1 MSATAKPTVM
11 VVGSGFAG
19 FHAARALE
27 RVLPPD
33 AADLVLVGPHDHL
46 VYSPL
51 LPNVAAGVTEPRH
64 VTAAL
69 HQVLDR
75 FRYEPGLVETLDT
88 SARTVTVRG
97 PDGAVR
103 TLPWSRLVL
112 APGSVTRMLDIPGLA
127 EHALGVKSLPD
138 ATRLRDHVVR
148 QLDLADATDDPQE
161 RRARCTVV
169 VVGAGYAGTE
179 TAAQLARFSRRALRE
194 YPRLRRLTVRIVLV
208 DLAERVLPEL
218 GNGLGR
224 RALRSLRRA
233 GVEVRL
239 GTTVTEVTED
249 AVRLS
254 GGSVLA
260 AHTLVWSAGVAP
272 NPVVGRLGLPSRA
285 GRIAVG
291 ADLRVEGEPDVFA
304 VGDAAAVPD
313 LTRPGRIVP
322 QTGQHA
328 QREGVAVA
336 RNVAASLGYGQ
347 ARPFAH
353 RDLGLVVDLGPFDA
367 VGRPLGVPVWGL
379 VGAVVT
385 RGYHL
390 LAFPTAAGR
399 VRLAVDW
406 LLDLALRPQLT
417 RVGHLPDR
425 DAERTG

>member
-1 MSATAKPTVM
+1 
-11 VVGSGFAG
+11 
-19 FHAARALE
+19 
-27 RVLPPD
+27 
-33 AADLVLVGPHDHL
+33 
-46 VYSPL
+46 
-51 LPNVAAGVTEPRH
+51 
-64 VTAAL
+64 
-69 HQVLDR
+69 
-75 FRYEPGLVETLDT
+75 
-88 SARTVTVRG
+88 
-97 PDGAVR
+97 
-103 TLPWSRLVL
+103 
-112 APGSVTRMLDIPGLA
+112 MLDIPGLA

-148 QLDLADATDDPQE
+148 QRDLADATDDPQE

-224 RALRSLRRA
+224 QALRSLRRA

-347 ARPFAH
+347 PRPFAH